1 MQPNNFRKSGPS
13 IDPARIPDLVE
24 EKFKSIQGATLKS
37 FHETI
42 KKEVKISNALK
53 ALHDGS
59 TPQTSSSPN
68 RPAPNRTMASPDWDG
83 EIPINFRQT
92 FAIGGIPISDFESN
106 NTLLSIKTDATLFET
121 KTPTVPT
128 WLALVQVLLPLR
140 LEAAAPVGREPTLKV
155 VSTTTGG
162 LWVLNTGSE
171 KCVLPHGELF
181 GFNIGSWVEVAS
193 GRGVFCHGPAS
204 SSL

>member
-1 MQPNNFRKSGPS
+1 MAALHKRAHLPTDQPQIERWHPQTGMVKFQSISGKPLL
-13 IDPARIPDLVE
+13 LVE
-24 EKFKSIQGATLKS
+24 SRSQILRATTRFS
-37 FHETI
+37 
-42 KKEVKISNALK
+42 ALK
-53 ALHDGS
+53 LM
-59 TPQTSSSPN
+59 PLCL
-68 RPAPNRTMASPDWDG
+68 
-83 EIPINFRQT
+83 I
-92 FAIGGIPISDFESN
+92 
-106 NTLLSIKTDATLFET
+106 